1 MWRLLVGTPGAG
13 PSPVRPTT
21 SRRPSYAVGVPNPVP
36 NAKPILIAD
45 GWRKRSGPFYTRPLT
60 PDALGV
66 LALSPNRRLPYQ
78 WRLQPFVGIRHERVN
93 ALSGALVAP
102 GWKSPYPEPTIRY
115 RLVKLL
121 DGPEARERDSWLIAS
136 EALDG
141 NERVFREVADAAR
154 DVGLPWMQQR
164 TGLDAIIYELE
175 NGNGTRQTHAAPDRC
190 AMDERGGRR
199 GGGTAGADRFTVR
212 SARAQ
217 GSGAATRCARA
228 RDQRRFLGTSRG
240 LATPRLRCVR
250 HEVAKG
256 HGAAPRRP
264 ASGLEPATGLAVPGT
279 DPNSLECRNSR
290 LREVSLST
298 AIGRLE
304 LPECRCADVGGV
316 VRFAR
321 LG

>member
-1 MWRLLVGTPGAG
+1 MRRDPWRLSLARLAPT

-21 SRRPSYAVGVPNPVP
+21 RRRPSYAVGVPNPVP

-66 LALSPNRRLPYQ
+66 LALSPNRGLPYQ
-78 WRLQPFVGIRHERVN
+78 WRLQPFVGIRHDRVN
-93 ALSGALVAP
+93 ALAGALVAP

-175 NGNGTRQTHAAPDRC
+175 NGNGH
-190 AMDERGGRR
+190 GRR
-199 GGGTAGADRFTVR
+199 TPLLTVALWMKGEVAAAEAQLELIASQFGAPAPRVPEPLRGARVR
-212 SARAQ
+212 VTSF
-217 GSGAATRCARA
+217 GSLAPPEGWPRHAFDAFATR
-228 RDQRRFLGTSRG
+228 
-240 LATPRLRCVR
+240 LR
-250 HEVAKG
+250 KG
-256 HGAAPRRP
+256 MAQHPEGPP
-264 ASGLEPATGLAVPGT
+264 ADWSPQP
-279 DPNSLECRNSR
+279 D
-290 LREVSLST
+290 
-298 AIGRLE
+298 
-304 LPECRCADVGGV
+304 
-316 VRFAR
+316 
-321 LG
+321 